1 MQTEAEKSEQLE
13 EDDILAKGCMGCF
26 TFVCLLIVVP
36 LILLY
41 GIGFIISDKTEV
53 AWYGRDYYLQQE
65 QAIMGDDAHNLF
77 YRIEGEKVL
86 ILPQVYGYR
95 KEGTF
100 IYFAAVQGYAVVNLK
115 DGTADVF
122 LQSKRVEQIEST
134 FITYH
139 DDLSFFDGETQ
150 EKLVA
155 LPHELIAYFSGFGST
170 TVGDGKFQFIFVEGR
185 ESNPSYY
192 CLMVFGVGRY
202 GQYDTLLSSLNG
214 FRRNRKSQM
223 MYATS
228 PQGYAIVDGLA
239 GTCRVYFTDQ
249 ELAEKEYQKDIYV
262 LDSFDDFTP
271 EEQEMLRQVEKDG
284 LP

>member
-1 MQTEAEKSEQLE
+1 MEMPANKQLE
-13 EDDILAKGCMGCF
+13 EDERLAKGCMGCF

-122 LQSKRVEQIEST
+122 
-134 FITYH
+134 F
-139 DDLSFFDGETQ
+139 
-150 EKLVA
+150 
-155 LPHELIAYFSGFGST
+155 
-170 TVGDGKFQFIFVEGR
+170 
-185 ESNPSYY
+185 
-192 CLMVFGVGRY
+192 
-202 GQYDTLLSSLNG
+202 
-214 FRRNRKSQM
+214 
-223 MYATS
+223 
-228 PQGYAIVDGLA
+228 AIK
-239 GTCRVYFTDQ
+239 TC
-249 ELAEKEYQKDIYV
+249 
-262 LDSFDDFTP
+262 
-271 EEQEMLRQVEKDG
+271 
-284 LP
+284 